1 MSASGQSIGGNAIIR
16 SPHTA
21 SRNMRHETIQD
32 LAGRPL
38 LRPVARLH
46 GPECKKDHA
55 SIYRSSMQ
63 TGNNLSPDLFASVV
77 AGSHG
82 EEMTSHLFTS
92 RAALKLSQFAQT
104 MLDVS
109 VGLLI
114 ALFILLLFAS
124 PIIAA
129 FCLLFLSFH

>member
-46 GPECKKDHA
+46 GPECKNWPCTNLA
-55 SIYRSSMQ
+55 SMQ